1 MTLKVADRVAWNVE
15 DDEIVLM
22 NLSTEKVIV
31 STGIGAKILEDIISG
46 KDIDRII
53 ETLSEQYKI
62 DVAVVKYDVSNFVD
76 ELLKREYLVVSGD

>member
-1 MTLKVADRVAWNVE
+1 MTFKVADRVAWNVE

-31 STGIGAKILEDIISG
+31 STGLGAKILEDIISG

-76 ELLKREYLVVSGD
+76 ELLKREYLVVSGE

>member
-1 MTLKVADRVAWNVE
+1 MTFKVADRVAWNVE

-76 ELLKREYLVVSGD
+76 ELLKREYLVVSGE

>member
-1 MTLKVADRVAWNVE
+1 MTFKVADRVAWNVK

-76 ELLKREYLVVSGD
+76 ELLKREYLVVSGE